1 MRFSI
6 VVPFRNAERFLEGCI
21 RSLLAQSYP
30 DDRYEILLVDNASTD
45 RSVELARRHPAVRL
59 LHQPQLGAYAA
70 RNLGLDHAQGEIIAF
85 IDSDCEADPG
95 WLAAL
100 ERALRDPEI
109 GVVLGRREFPVTAGP
124 LKWLQAFEHH
134 KADRVFALPE
144 AAGYY
149 GYTNNMAVRARMFD
163 RLGRFAEV
171 RRGADTVWVQAAARR
186 LSPRAVCFTA
196 DALVHHMEMTSLAQ
210 YYHKMWL
217 YGRSSRRNR
226 SRPDRPVASRLQ
238 AYRRTVAAERY
249 GWMEASSLL
258 LLLTAGGVCYDLAA
272 RWPVGAPRQPSPTP
286 EFGAKAGRH

>member
-21 RSLLAQSYP
+21 RSLLDQKYP
-30 DDRYEILLVDNASTD
+30 DDRYEILLVDNASSD
-45 RSVELARRHPAVRL
+45 RSVALARQHPAVRL
-59 LHQPQLGAYAA
+59 LHQPQVGAYAA
-70 RNLGLDHAQGEIIAF
+70 RNLGLDHARGEIIAF

-95 WLAAL
+95 WLLAL

-134 KADRVFALPE
+134 KADWVFGLPE
-144 AAGYY
+144 PARYY
-149 GYTNNMAVRARMFD
+149 GYTNNMAARAALFD

-186 LSPRAVCFTA
+186 FSPRAVCFTA
-196 DALVHHMEMTSLAQ
+196 DALVHHMEITSLAQ
-210 YYHKMWL
+210 YYQKMWL

-226 SRPDRPVASRLQ
+226 SRINRSPTQRGVSTRDRLQ
-238 AYRRTVAAERY
+238 IYRRTVAAERY
-249 GWMEASSLL
+249 GWAAASTLL
-258 LLLTAGGVCYDLAA
+258 LILTTGGLCFDLAA
-272 RWPVGAPRQPSPTP
+272 RWPLGASPQPS
-286 EFGAKAGRH
+286 